1 MRKIRTEQS
10 IRYGKARVI
19 ARYDKDSDE
28 FIDYKVYD
36 ARNHVVLTTMDYD
49 EANTATNGDIIKG

>member
-19 ARYDKDSDE
+19 ARYDKDTDE

-36 ARNHVVLTTMDYD
+36 ARNHRVLTTKDYD
-49 EANTATNGDIIKG
+49 EANKTIFGDIIR